1 MTKERRGQDSPEEGR
16 RMRSAADTE
25 RGVAGRERGGKQPGD
40 FAEGKLPDA
49 GDGDYSS

>member
-1 MTKERRGQDSPEEGR
+1 
-16 RMRSAADTE
+16 MRSAADTE

-49 GDGDYSS
+49 GDGDYFS